1 MDRPL
6 KIAAAFALA
15 LASACAHSQ
24 ATEKAPAR
32 DRVYVTGSHIP
43 VAVDPETGLPRST
56 ISPVRIYS
64 RDRLMDTGRGGDL
77 NAALHQLDTSL

>member
-1 MDRPL
+1 MDRFR
-6 KIAAAFALA
+6 IAAIVALV

-24 ATEKAPAR
+24 AADKAPAKE
-32 DRVYVTGSHIP
+32 RVFVTGSHIP
-43 VAVDPETGLPRST
+43 VPVDPETGLPRAT

-64 RDRLMDTGRGGDL
+64 RDRLMDTGRGGDV